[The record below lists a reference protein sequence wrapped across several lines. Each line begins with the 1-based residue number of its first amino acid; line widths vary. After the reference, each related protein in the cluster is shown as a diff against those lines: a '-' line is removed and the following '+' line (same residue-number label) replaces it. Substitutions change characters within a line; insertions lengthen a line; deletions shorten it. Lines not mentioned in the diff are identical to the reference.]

1 VAFVLVIFTA
11 FLWKSTEK
19 YAKLTE
25 KDLKEKERTRQI
37 ERLNKEMDDIIG
49 QLYSRLE
56 DRIYFNIESFDFD
69 VIGDTPHDKAQ
80 YNSSEFWR
88 NIKRNLY
95 LTTPGTR
102 KAIKSYLEIKIGI
115 KDYGEDE
122 TNQSYQKDLK
132 NIIYV
137 VEERYKEITKNLE
150 KLEEIRTK
158 LSSETE
164 EYKIRRLEHIEDWDQ
179 QEREEWEK
187 KERQER
193 EDVQGS

>member
-1 VAFVLVIFTA
+1 
-11 FLWKSTEK
+11 
-19 YAKLTE
+19 
-25 KDLKEKERTRQI
+25 
-37 ERLNKEMDDIIG
+37 M
-49 QLYSRLE
+49 
-56 DRIYFNIESFDFD
+56 
-69 VIGDTPHDKAQ
+69 
-80 YNSSEFWR
+80 
-88 NIKRNLY
+88 
-95 LTTPGTR
+95 
-102 KAIKSYLEIKIGI
+102 EIKIGI